1 MEFNSLEK
9 KWLSK
14 RIDLNEKENFRCDRL
29 DEEET
34 NFINNRLQ
42 SIQEQKVQRTTT
54 LSINQFEAKSEA
66 NRQLRYEFDI
76 FNSTYTPEVDGSAIM
91 MNETQDPNDTF
102 HEIQNIRDEL
112 FEISDNEL
120 DHQCKE
126 IFLTKPIPFKCRKY
140 NQVDQ

>member
-1 MEFNSLEK
+1 LLRLIKEANEKREKLEHLQMEFNSLEK

-42 SIQEQKVQRTTT
+42 SIAEQKVQRTTT

-66 NRQLRYEFDI
+66 NR
-76 FNSTYTPEVDGSAIM
+76 
-91 MNETQDPNDTF
+91 
-102 HEIQNIRDEL
+102 
-112 FEISDNEL
+112 
-120 DHQCKE
+120 
-126 IFLTKPIPFKCRKY
+126 
-140 NQVDQ
+140 